1 MSANPRLAQW
11 LIAHRPAI
19 EEKLIARLGPAA
31 PKASGPE
38 AETLRRFRTFS
49 ATALTRGEAPDPA
62 LDGLRPNERRV
73 VALLAAWVQA
83 ACELAGPDA
92 ENVRKEL
99 TPLTARFGLALRT
112 RSTGRESKGKPRVA
126 RRAVSAAIDRVAD
139 VFLAVDAAEGIIA
152 DANPSAG
159 ALLKLE
165 RDALLGLDFFSVVPE
180 HQRENWWTELDA
192 TAEGAESRPLHASLQ
207 DISGQEVPMEG
218 TVTPYATRSR
228 TLALFLLRP
237 AEKIRSH
244 VVDTEGRVDARP
256 DLSSS

>member
-11 LIAHRPAI
+11 LIAHRRAI
-19 EEKLIARLGPAA
+19 EEKLVARLGPAA

-49 ATALTRGEAPDPA
+49 ATALTRGEAADPA

-73 VALLAAWVQA
+73 VALLSEWVNA

-92 ENVRKEL
+92 EQVRTEL
-99 TPLTARFGLALRT
+99 TPLTTRFGLALRT
-112 RSTGRESKGKPRVA
+112 RSASRQTKGKPRVA

-139 VFLAVDAAEGIIA
+139 IFLAVGAADGIIA
-152 DANPSAG
+152 DANPAAG
-159 ALLKLE
+159 ALLRLE

-180 HQRENWWTELDA
+180 SQRDRWWAHLDG
-192 TAEGAESRPLHASLQ
+192 TAEGAESRYLTARLR
-207 DISGQEVPMEG
+207 DISGQEIPVEG
-218 TVTPYATRSR
+218 TITTFATRSR
-228 TLALFLLRP
+228 TLALFVLRP
-237 AEKIRSH
+237 AQERGPEPIPQGNPGS
-244 VVDTEGRVDARP
+244 GP